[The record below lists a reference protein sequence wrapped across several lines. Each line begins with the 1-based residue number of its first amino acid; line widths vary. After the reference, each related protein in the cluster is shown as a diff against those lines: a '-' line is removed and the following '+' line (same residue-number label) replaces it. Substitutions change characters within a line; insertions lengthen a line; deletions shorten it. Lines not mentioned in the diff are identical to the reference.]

1 MRTNRTAL
9 AAILAALSLCS
20 CGKIQMFSRQEGKPI
35 VFAAPASTAQP
46 ETKTSYESGTAQ
58 GAIYW
63 NDGDIISI
71 YCEQA
76 NIPDHPGKHV
86 APYVVSPKS
95 DQNLGNLENYI
106 PNALNWGTGPHTFY
120 AFYPAPETPGAGSNY
135 GVNGSTASF
144 VIPAE
149 QNYATKTVTGTTTTT
164 TTLAPNMLYAPMV
177 ASTYIANTGGNGEA
191 VPLYFKA
198 GFTAFEFIVRVA
210 DADGELR
217 LKEFTFTSAVT
228 NLVAAKATA
237 TISGNSTKVSLG
249 TPDLTDPGKVVTIPL
264 GTNEAPLVLSGGNIL
279 VFTFFALG
287 AEDIHQATVRFTT
300 TSGFRQLALKYDET
314 YFAAHPELKTEKR
327 ADAEGWLI
335 FPKGKKISM
344 AGFDVPGRFY
354 IAFNNITIG
363 GQPYEGKTPGTD
375 WAFVLEEIELASATI
390 GGHTVTDLG
399 SDSGWDLVSYTL
411 ALEQAVINGQN
422 VTNYSSDSAWK
433 PVLEPIEDLPGIT
446 TGGQGYDNTKNPGTS
461 WSLTVND

>member
-1 MRTNRTAL
+1 MRIYRIAL
-9 AAILAALSLCS
+9 VAILAAVQLCS
-20 CGKIQMFSRQEGKPI
+20 CSKSPLFSRQAGKPI
-35 VFAAPASTAQP
+35 VFAAPQATAQP
-46 ETKTSYESGTAQ
+46 ETKTSYDSGTAN
-58 GAIYW
+58 GSIYW

-71 YCEQA
+71 YCAQA
-76 NIPDHPGKHV
+76 NIPGSNKHV
-86 APYVVSPKS
+86 APYVVNPKS
-95 DQNLGNLENYI
+95 DQNQGTLENYI
-106 PNALNWGTGPHTFY
+106 ANALNWGTGAHTFY
-120 AFYPAPETPGAGSNY
+120 AFYPAPETPGADEVHY
-135 GVNGSTASF
+135 GISGSTASF
-144 VIPAE
+144 VIPAS
-149 QNYATKTVTGTTTTT
+149 QTPASKTVTGTTTTT

-237 TISGNSTKVSLG
+237 TISGNSTSVSLG
-249 TPDLTDPGKVVTIPL
+249 TPVLTDPGNVVTIPL
-264 GTNEAPLVLSGGNIL
+264 GTQEAPLVLSGGNIL

-300 TSGFRQLALKYDET
+300 TSGYRQLALKYDET
-314 YFAAHPELKTEKR
+314 YFANHPELVTTNR
-327 ADAEGWLI
+327 ADEYGWLI

-363 GQPYEGKTPGTD
+363 GQPYEGMTPGTD
-375 WAFVLEEIELASATI
+375 WAFVLEEIKLASATI
-390 GGHTVTDLG
+390 GGQDVTNQN
-399 SDSGWDLVSYTL
+399 SDSDWDLVSYTL
-411 ALEQAVINGQN
+411 ALEQAVINGQT
-422 VTNYSSDSAWK
+422 VTNQSSDSPWA
-433 PVLEPIEDLPGIT
+433 PILDPISTRPGVT
-446 TGGQGYDNTKNPGTS
+446 TGGQGRETATPGTD
-461 WSLTVND
+461 WDLTVND